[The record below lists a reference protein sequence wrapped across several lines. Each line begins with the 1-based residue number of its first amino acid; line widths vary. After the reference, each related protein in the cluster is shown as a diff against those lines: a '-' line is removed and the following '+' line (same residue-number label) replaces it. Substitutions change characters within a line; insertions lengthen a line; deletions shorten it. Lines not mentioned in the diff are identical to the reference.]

1 MIKKFT
7 FFVIMFF
14 LVASPSRAEVP
25 CEEMMDRVRDGEK
38 IQSGKWW
45 DCLSESEKEQ
55 SIAAVISILKERDGV
70 IIKSPA
76 SYYVKEID
84 AFRSE
89 APILKDSTI
98 RYLLSVTAAMS
109 YDFDEG
115 IPKEETLKKFQLPED
130 ANYVIEMR
138 KKENTPE
145 GMMPVGVLSRSN
157 VEALFKKT
165 IKEARGFTA
174 DE

>member
-14 LVASPSRAEVP
+14 LVASPCRAEVP

-115 IPKEETLKKFQLPED
+115 IPKEETLKRFQLPED

-138 KKENTPE
+138 KKEKTPE

-165 IKEARGFTA
+165 IEEARGFTA
-174 DE
+174 GE

>member
-1 MIKKFT
+1 MIMKFN

-14 LVASPSRAEVP
+14 LVASPCRAEVS
-25 CEEMMDRVRDGEK
+25 CDDMMARVRAGEK
-38 IQSGKWW
+38 ISSGQWW
-45 DCLSESEKEQ
+45 DCLAESEKEEVVV
-55 SIAAVISILKERDGV
+55 AVINIFKERDGV

-84 AFRSE
+84 AFRAE

>member
-7 FFVIMFF
+7 FLVVMFF
-14 LVASPSRAEVP
+14 LFASPCRAEVP

-84 AFRSE
+84 AFRPE
-89 APILKDSTI
+89 APILKDSSI

-138 KKENTPE
+138 QKENTPE

-157 VEALFKKT
+157 VEALFKK
-165 IKEARGFTA
+165 R
-174 DE
+174 